1 MDLSCTQQMN
11 CDRLKLV
18 YMALGHLQA
27 NLCTWPLSL
36 EKVL

>member
-1 MDLSCTQQMN
+1 MNLSRTQQMN
-11 CDRLKLV
+11 CDCLKLV